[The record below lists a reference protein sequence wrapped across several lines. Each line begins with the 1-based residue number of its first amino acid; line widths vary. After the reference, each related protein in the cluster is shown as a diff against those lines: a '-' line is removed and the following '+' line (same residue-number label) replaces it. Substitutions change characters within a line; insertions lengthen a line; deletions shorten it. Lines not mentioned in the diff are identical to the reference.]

1 MVDLYQF
8 GQEEEIAAFN
18 ASGIG
23 KIQKVHFDP
32 HGIRFGGCNSKG
44 DLNIWK
50 FDHSLSDTSPY
61 IFIEN
66 CHSSSITDFTF
77 LNSPN
82 LLASIGTNST
92 ATLSFWDLLR
102 PVGSSCIRSIDNLES
117 VGVICYSE
125 SLNLVCIGSQRG
137 KITRIDLRNNKVLDV
152 TDAHSTSIKSMIA
165 SGKWLYSGSRHG
177 EVKVWDLTQMQ
188 SEDHNYD
195 LGSHN
200 PGHHTDAA
208 SILTAVSH
216 KNFDMHFLGDSG
228 YLATAFEKTVAIW
241 DHPLLKGDRT

>member
-8 GQEEEIAAFN
+8 GQEEEMASVN

-32 HGIRFGGCNSKG
+32 YGIRFGGCNAKG

-50 FDHSLSDTSPY
+50 FDHSLSDMAAPY

-92 ATLSFWDLLR
+92 PTLSLWDLLL
-102 PVGSSCIRSIDNLES
+102 PLDSSCIRSIDNLES
-117 VGVICYSE
+117 VGVIEYCE
-125 SLNLVCIGSQRG
+125 SLNILCIGSQKG
-137 KITRIDLRNNKVLDV
+137 KITRIDLRTNRVLDV
-152 TDAHSTSIKSMIA
+152 TDAHATSIKSLFI
-165 SGKWLYSGSRHG
+165 SGKFLYSGSRNG
-177 EVKVWDLTQMQ
+177 QVKVWDLTRMD
-188 SEDHNYD
+188 SVD
-195 LGSHN
+195 LGTHN
-200 PGHHTDAA
+200 HTDAA
-208 SILTAVSH
+208 SLLTSVTL
-216 KNFDMHFLGDSG
+216 KNFDMHLIGDG
-228 YLATAFEKTVAIW
+228 YLATTFEKTVAIW
-241 DHPLLKGDRT
+241 EQPFQK